1 MLIERNMSVQYRK
14 LMNGLRRHHMFM
26 VVLEL
31 YSFWPGSV
39 YVFSTKPYIIHIFL

>member
-1 MLIERNMSVQYRK
+1 MLSEKNMSVHHRK

-26 VVLEL
+26 VVLKL

-39 YVFSTKPYIIHIFL
+39 YGFSTKPYIIHIFL